1 MTDPLPALLVALS
14 LLIAAVATVY
24 VVLDRPVGNLLLGAL
39 GLLEGGLLVLTG
51 IGIAE
56 LARGEGGGTN
66 GALFVAYL
74 VGTLL
79 FVPVAAVW
87 ALGER
92 SRAGTAGLIV
102 LGLVVPVLI
111 LRLEQIWTP
120 GV

>member
-1 MTDPLPALLVALS
+1 M
-14 LLIAAVATVY
+14 
-24 VVLDRPVGNLLLGAL
+24 
-39 GLLEGGLLVLTG
+39 
-51 IGIAE
+51 
-56 LARGEGGGTN
+56 
-66 GALFVAYL
+66 
-74 VGTLL
+74 GTLL